1 MAKQKGIFKVQGSIG
16 DASFSKGQDG
26 YRVREKSGI
35 SAETFSKSEAF
46 SRTREN
52 AAEFGRAGKA
62 GKLLRQSIRILLKN
76 AKDSRVTSRLTREMM
91 KVVKSDPVND
101 RGMRTAAAGDAEIL
115 KGFEFNIDAVLNTVF
130 FASYAVEMDRVSGKN
145 VIAIEPFTP
154 TKALVA
160 PEGSTHFTIVSAVVE
175 ADFNAE
181 VTVQV
186 EAASETLP
194 INNELV
200 PAITLS
206 TEVTANS
213 IQPIFVILG
222 IQYAQIVNGKTYPLK
237 TSRYNALS
245 IVEVSGA

>member
-35 SAETFSKSEAF
+35 SADMFSKSDAF
-46 SRTREN
+46 VRTREN

-76 AKDSRVTSRLTREMM
+76 AKDGRVTSRLTREMM
-91 KVVKSDPVND
+91 KVVKSDPIND
-101 RGMRTAAAGDAEIL
+101 RGMRTAAAGEAGLL

-130 FASYAVEMDRVSGKN
+130 FAAFTTEMDRASGKT
-145 VIAIEPFTP
+145 VVAIQSFTP

-160 PEGSTHFTIVSAVVE
+160 PEGSTHFTIVCAAVE
-175 ADFNAE
+175 ADFDGDT
-181 VTVQV
+181 TVEN
-186 EAASETLP
+186 EAASAVLP

-200 PAITLS
+200 PAITL
-206 TEVTANS
+206 TMEVTPDS
-213 IQPIFVILG
+213 THPIFVVVG
-222 IQYAQIVNGKTYPLK
+222 IQYAQVVNGKNYPLK
-237 TSRYNALS
+237 TSRYNALG
-245 IVEVSGA
+245 IVEVSAA